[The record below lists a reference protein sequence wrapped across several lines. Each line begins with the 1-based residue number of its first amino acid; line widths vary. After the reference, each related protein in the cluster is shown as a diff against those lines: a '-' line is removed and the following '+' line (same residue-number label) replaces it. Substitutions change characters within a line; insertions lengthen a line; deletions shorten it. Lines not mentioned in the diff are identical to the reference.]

1 MVMTTLNQASGHRT
15 PINYSRMITN
25 TEKQDKKI
33 ESIESLAKLL
43 YENMSDD
50 DYLEIEDKIR
60 MALGWESIDPDF
72 VQNALKNICSDEAAF
87 RINNSN
93 ECY

>member
-1 MVMTTLNQASGHRT
+1 MTTLNQSFGHRK
-15 PINYSRMITN
+15 PMSYSRMIIQ
-25 TEKQDKKI
+25 TEEQDKKI
-33 ESIESLAKLL
+33 ESIELLAKSL
-43 YENMSDD
+43 YKNMSDD